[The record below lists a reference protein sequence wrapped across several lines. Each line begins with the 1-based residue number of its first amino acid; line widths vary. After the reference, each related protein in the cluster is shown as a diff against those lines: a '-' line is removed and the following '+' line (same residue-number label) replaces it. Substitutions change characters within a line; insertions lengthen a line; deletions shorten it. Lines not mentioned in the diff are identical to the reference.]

1 MYEILKKVSRDI
13 IYHKT
18 SLNKQI
24 RPRMH
29 VAMVIVLMLSLCFD
43 ESYVVGLHYNVM
55 QWYIFRSFGFFL
67 NIEQNVKHK
76 IT

>member
-29 VAMVIVLMLSLCFD
+29 VAMVIVF
-43 ESYVVGLHYNVM
+43 VN
-55 QWYIFRSFGFFL
+55 FL
-67 NIEQNVKHK
+67 KICKLKFTILKVSEILEETIK
-76 IT
+76 ITF